1 MHSSILKAKN
11 LLKKGN
17 LEHRVQSQHDWDRVW
32 DNIGNVEKIK
42 TGTAMTGDPKFDRA
56 GYKVI
61 RNICDPTELICDVP
75 EERGQLNY
83 NINNIDNLSYTK
95 EPVETQ
101 VPGCLSRYTYPP
113 YRKTYKTV
121 KENIEKSIGQPLYST
136 YYYDRF
142 YFPGQH
148 LNYHTDRDACE
159 ISCTIH
165 VSSNLKDKY
174 PIYVKAVDGSVI
186 AVDLKPGDGLIYKGC
201 ERPHWRFPMPGLKR
215 DKIRKL
221 LGKKGLYYH
230 QIFFHYV
237 LSNGQRSQCAG
248 DSGKFDWEDT
258 E

>member
-1 MHSSILKAKN
+1 MHPSILKAQN
-11 LLKKGN
+11 LLKIN
-17 LEHRVQSQHDWDRVW
+17 NPDWEHIWNRMVNQEREH
-32 DNIGNVEKIK
+32 
-42 TGTAMTGDPKFDRA
+42 TGTSMTGDPEFDHA

-75 EERGQLNY
+75 EERGQLGY
-83 NINNIDNLSYTK
+83 DTDSINDFSYT
-95 EPVETQ
+95 ESERQ
-101 VPGCLSRYTYPP
+101 VPGSLARYTYPT

-142 YFPGQH
+142 YFPGQD
-148 LNYHTDRDACE
+148 LKYHADRPSCE

-174 PIYVKAVDGSVI
+174 PIYIKAVDGSVTG
-186 AVDLKPGDGLIYKGC
+186 ADLNPGDGMIYKGC
-201 ERPHWRFPMPGLKR
+201 ERPHWRFPMPGVKR

-221 LGKKGLYYH
+221 LGKEGLYYH

-237 LSNGQRSQCAG
+237 LSNGQRSEYAG
-248 DSGKFDWEDT
+248 DSNKFDWGDT
-258 E
+258 D